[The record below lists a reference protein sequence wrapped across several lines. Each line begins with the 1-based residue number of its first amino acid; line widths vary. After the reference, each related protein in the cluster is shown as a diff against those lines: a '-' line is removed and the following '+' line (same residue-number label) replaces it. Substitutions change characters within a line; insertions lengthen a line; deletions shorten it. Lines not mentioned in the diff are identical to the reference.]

1 MEETVRRLALR
12 LKLHNVGGNVVH
24 HVALLKRALDF
35 QGIQSQ
41 MVKGYCVIQETGEA
55 CEHYW
60 IRVDTGDPNFPLDL
74 DIGFAVAKLRNP
86 ELMALNPV
94 LLETLPPGLNR
105 SDKDETMIREE
116 NDRLFELYQSDSKA
130 FWREAPK
137 DVAAFHVR

>member
-137 DVAAFHVR
+137 DVVTFSVK